1 KYKQYQWG
9 LQEGIIKVK
18 TFLKIMG
25 QVSKKIQADEIYQ
38 TGEKPVNAYYPI
50 CLYLPHSFPAQKEKR
65 NKAGAYGHVEYHI
78 IKYGID
84 AGLQRINSFNIK
96 RINGVII
103 MGKTTLF
110 CT

>member
-1 KYKQYQWG
+1 M
-9 LQEGIIKVK
+9 
-18 TFLKIMG
+18 FLKFRG
-25 QVSKKIQADEIYQ
+25 KVSEKIQADEIYQ
-38 TGEKPVNAYYPI
+38 AGEKPVGAYDPV

-65 NKAGAYGHVEYHI
+65 NKAGAYGHIAYHI
-78 IKYGID
+78 IEYGID
-84 AGLQRINSFNIK
+84 ISLQRINSFNIK